1 MTDIK
6 INWNS
11 GKISNV
17 LLLIFTFILIFMIP
31 LFPDTIH
38 TYLNSILFSIIFF
51 LAIFCLD
58 KKRKIMIWIAS
69 IAFISQW
76 VGEIFTMDILH
87 YISFITNVCFFI
99 IIVVRLIIQVAASK
113 KANAD
118 VILES
123 INAYL
128 LMGLMF
134 TTLVTILHLYNPMAF
149 GFQEGIKGNF
159 QEKIYYTYV
168 TMSTLGYGDISPLIP
183 LAKSLSIL
191 ISVSGQMYIAI
202 IIALLVGKVAGA
214 QSKK

>member
-1 MTDIK
+1 MVNIK
-6 INWNS
+6 NNWYS
-11 GKISNV
+11 GKVSNV

-31 LFPDTIH
+31 FFPAVSH
-38 TYLNSILFSIIFF
+38 AYLNSILFSIIFF

-58 KKRKIMIWIAS
+58 KKRKIMIWIAT
-69 IAFISQW
+69 IAFITQW
-76 VGEIFTMDILH
+76 VGEIFTMDVLS
-87 YISFITNVCFFI
+87 YISFITNVFFFI
-99 IIVVRLIIQVAASK
+99 IIVIRLIIQVAASK
-113 KANAD
+113 EASPD

-123 INAYL
+123 INGYL

-149 GFQEGIKGNF
+149 GFQEGVKTNF
-159 QEKIYYTYV
+159 QEMIYYTYV
-168 TMSTLGYGDISPLIP
+168 TMSTLGYGDISPQVP

-191 ISVSGQMYIAI
+191 ISVSGQLYIAI